1 MGEGVAQEEATAP
14 VASRRAGAGYGP
26 GMGKAFSIAKSVV
39 MDFLD
44 DQAMTWAAAIA
55 FYSSLSF
62 GPLLV
67 LLLWGASLLGDDLQ
81 ARLMGQFE
89 GLIGEEAMP
98 AVREVMVNAEESP
111 ARGFA
116 AIISLG
122 VLLFSASGVFAQLQ
136 AALNAVF
143 DVKAAPTKSTTAG
156 IWAYVRRRLLS
167 MGMIATLL
175 FILVVSLVATTF
187 LQTTAGAV
195 GLEAGEE
202 SMVGP
207 LISLATNML
216 VFTGLFTVMFKL
228 LPDVTILWKPAVV
241 GAVATAV
248 LFALG
253 KFGIGVYLA
262 NSSVGSSYGAAGSI
276 IVLLVWVYYSAII
289 VMLGAEITQ
298 AIAFGLGMPVEPDEH
313 AVWADDEALAGGKP
327 KRARGE
333 AAAADSASVD
343 SAPRGG
349 RAQAGVDGVGQDD
362 V

>member
-1 MGEGVAQEEATAP
+1 MDAA
-14 VASRRAGAGYGP
+14 YGP
-26 GMGKAFSIAKSVV
+26 RMGKAFTIAKNVV

-44 DQAMTWAAAIA
+44 DKAMTWAAAIA

-67 LLLWGASLLGDDLQ
+67 LLLWGASLLGQGMQDK
-81 ARLMGQFE
+81 LMAQFE
-89 GLIGEEAMP
+89 GLIGEQAAP
-98 AVREVMVNAEESP
+98 AVRQVMQNAEESP
-111 ARGFA
+111 ARGLA
-116 AIISLG
+116 AVISFG

-143 DVKAAPTKSTTAG
+143 DVKAAPTSSATAG
-156 IWAYVRRRLLS
+156 VWAYLRRRLLS

-175 FILVVSLVATTF
+175 FILVVSLVASTF

-195 GLEAGEE
+195 GLESGEE
-202 SMVGP
+202 SWAGP
-207 LISLATNML
+207 AISLVVNLL

-228 LPDVTILWKPAVV
+228 LPDVKLLWKPALA
-241 GAVATAV
+241 GAVSTAV

-262 NSSVGSSYGAAGSI
+262 HASVGSSYGAAGSLL
-276 IVLLVWVYYSAII
+276 VLLVWVYYSAII

-313 AVWADDEALAGGKP
+313 AVWADDEGAKAP
-327 KRARGE
+327 KREREVA
-333 AAAADSASVD
+333 
-343 SAPRGG
+343 
-349 RAQAGVDGVGQDD
+349 
-362 V
+362 